1 MRSQSV
7 SLKIFKT
14 HSQVNFVKDQQE
26 DIIEKLRKVYL
37 AIEEDTLFLGVEVR
51 RSLTIKVA

>member
-1 MRSQSV
+1 MN
-7 SLKIFKT
+7 LKIFST
-14 HSQVNFVKDQQE
+14 HAQVNFVKDQQE